1 MGRRLIVNADD
12 FGWTRDVNQ
21 GILRARRD
29 GILRSTTL
37 MANGAAFD
45 DAVEL
50 ARAHPDL
57 DIGVHLTLV
66 GGPAVSGPPGT
77 HLPVGIPQLTAQL
90 LGRWNRMAI
99 EEEFA
104 AQIEKIQ
111 AAGIRPT
118 HLDTH
123 KHTHLIPTVLDAAAA
138 VGRRYSIR
146 WIRRPI
152 DLTLP
157 AASAAAPLAR
167 RLTSRA
173 LRLWAPF
180 TDRRFRSS
188 GLRAVDHFVGFQM
201 TGFYDAADLASLIQ
215 ALPEGTTEFMCHPGI
230 FGDELA
236 ASHTRLKQSREQE
249 LNALTSQEVLTSVS
263 RTGVELCG
271 FCDLA

>member
-1 MGRRLIVNADD
+1 VSRRLIVNADD

-37 MANGAAFD
+37 MANGDAFD
-45 DAVEL
+45 DAVE
-50 ARAHPDL
+50 RALGHPEL
-57 DIGVHLTLV
+57 DVGVHLTLV

-77 HLPVGIPQLTAQL
+77 RLPVGIPQLTAQL
-90 LGRWNRMAI
+90 FGRWNRTAI

-123 KHTHLIPTVLDAAAA
+123 KHTHLIPTVFDAAAA

-146 WIRRPI
+146 WIRRPF
-152 DLTLP
+152 DLALP
-157 AASAAAPLAR
+157 AARAAAPLGR

-173 LRLWAPF
+173 LRLWAPL
-180 TDRRFRSS
+180 THWRFRGSD
-188 GLRAVDHFVGFQM
+188 LRAVDHFAGFQM
-201 TGFYDAADLASLIQ
+201 TGFYDAADLASLIE

-236 ASHTRLKQSREQE
+236 ASHTRLKQSRERE
-249 LNALTSQEVLTSVS
+249 LNALTSQVALASVS
-263 RTGVELCG
+263 RSGVELCG
-271 FCDLA
+271 FGDLA